1 MTNRVRKGFLRPL
14 SLPDVVRHLESDG
27 VTGALV
33 LTRGNEQTLLYLEAG
48 RLVAVVSSRPELRLS
63 HRLMAEGVLSPSG
76 YDALRE
82 RLEAGQRE
90 APALVE
96 LGALTPAS
104 LWRHQEALLLEAA
117 TAPFTWDRGEYLFL
131 DAELPEAGRYR
142 ANLLLADLVA
152 EGVRRVEE
160 RELFRECIP
169 SGELVVEGSDDA
181 GVAAGRARL
190 LPHEAYVRA
199 LLDGK
204 RTAAEVAAVSDLGE
218 FETYRTIYLLL
229 ATGHARLRVAEPALG
244 PPGNER
250 DLRPVLRA
258 YNDLFACLQQYL
270 LTEVGPIA
278 VQLLEKSLREA
289 RSLNGDLFENVTLA
303 PEGTLDELALER
315 NLRALGPEVR
325 RQAAITGLNEFVY
338 ATLLAVK
345 RTLGPAHE
353 AEAVRRLR
361 ARRPEARQALGS

>member
-14 SLPDVVRHLESDG
+14 SLPDVVRHVEFDG

-33 LTRGNEQTLLYLEAG
+33 LTRGNEQTLLYVDAG
-48 RLVAVVSSRPELRLS
+48 RLVSVITSRPDLRLS

-104 LWRHQEALLLEAA
+104 LWRHQEALLLDAA
-117 TAPFTWDRGEYLFL
+117 TAPFSWDRGEYLFL
-131 DAELPEAGRYR
+131 HAEEPEAGRFR
-142 ANLLLADLVA
+142 SDLALADVVA
-152 EGVRRVEE
+152 EGIRRVEE

-169 SGELVVEGSDDA
+169 SGELIVEGSGDEELPR
-181 GVAAGRARL
+181 GRAAL
-190 LPHEAYVRA
+190 LPHESYVRA

-204 RTAAEVAAVSDLGE
+204 RTAAEVAALSDLGE

-229 ATGHARLRVAEPALG
+229 ATGHGRLRVAEPAVDPAG
-244 PPGNER
+244 SER

-289 RSLNGDLFENVTLA
+289 RSLNADLFENVALA
-303 PEGTLDELALER
+303 PEGTLDEIALER
-315 NLRALGPEVR
+315 NLRKVAPELR
-325 RQAAITGLNEFVY
+325 RAAAVTGLNEFVY

-345 RTLGPAHE
+345 RTLGPEHE

-361 ARRPEARQALGS
+361 ARRPEARLALGS

>member
-1 MTNRVRKGFLRPL
+1 
-14 SLPDVVRHLESDG
+14 
-27 VTGALV
+27 
-33 LTRGNEQTLLYLEAG
+33 
-48 RLVAVVSSRPELRLS
+48 
-63 HRLMAEGVLSPSG
+63 MAEGVLTPAA

-90 APALVE
+90 APTLVE
-96 LGALTPAS
+96 LAALTPAS
-104 LWRHQEALLLEAA
+104 LWKHQEALLLDAA
-117 TAPFTWDRGEYLFL
+117 TAPFSWDRGEYLFL
-131 DAELPEAGRYR
+131 DAERPEPGRYR
-142 ANLLLADLVA
+142 ADLRLSELVA

-160 RELFRECIP
+160 RELFRDCVP
-169 SGELVVEGSDDA
+169 SGELVVEGS
-181 GVAAGRARL
+181 GGEEPSAGRAAL
-190 LPHEAYVRA
+190 LPHEAYIRD

-229 ATGHARLRVAEPALG
+229 VTGHARLLVAEPALD
-244 PPGNER
+244 PSGNER

-270 LTEVGPIA
+270 LTDVGPIA

-289 RSLNGDLFENVTLA
+289 RSLNADLFENVALS
-303 PEGTLDELALER
+303 PDGTLDDMALER
-315 NLRALGPEVR
+315 NLRALGPELR